1 MHVLSC
7 RQVQKDGENQFQR
20 SDIPSFGP
28 CFISSPKST
37 VFLPRVYIFGKSSR
51 CRGHVGQATN
61 VRMCADTRVVT
72 CVTCPSIRG
81 LRGQNVESP
90 PRSGA

>member
-20 SDIPSFGP
+20 SDIPSCGP

-61 VRMCADTRVVT
+61 VR
-72 CVTCPSIRG
+72 I
-81 LRGQNVESP
+81 QINVLSSCE
-90 PRSGA
+90 AAIY

>member
-20 SDIPSFGP
+20 SDIPSCGP

-61 VRMCADTRVVT
+61 VRIVPLHNIMKATDACSRIYT
-72 CVTCPSIRG
+72 CFCSIPE
-81 LRGQNVESP
+81 Q
-90 PRSGA
+90 